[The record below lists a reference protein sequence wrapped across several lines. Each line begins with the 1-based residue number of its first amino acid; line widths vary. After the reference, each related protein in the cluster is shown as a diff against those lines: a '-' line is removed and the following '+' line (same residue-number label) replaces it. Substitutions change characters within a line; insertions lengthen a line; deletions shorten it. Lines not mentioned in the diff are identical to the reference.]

1 MREDCQIITRLIN
14 KPKNIKQINK
24 KSIYINRK
32 YYDENLFIRIRN
44 NGDRINSIRN
54 IYTRVKKVLSNSKN
68 IKNKKDVLILE
79 SNNEI
84 LWIVG
89 IKQSISSYAERN
101 DDKVLEIKFLENP
114 V

>member
-1 MREDCQIITRLIN
+1 M
-14 KPKNIKQINK
+14 
-24 KSIYINRK
+24 
-32 YYDENLFIRIRN
+32 
-44 NGDRINSIRN
+44 
-54 IYTRVKKVLSNSKN
+54 
-68 IKNKKDVLILE
+68 LILE

>member
-1 MREDCQIITRLIN
+1 MKDITKSKMLTDQEFIDRAN
-14 KPKNIKQINK
+14 KRIKNA
-24 KSIYINRK
+24 K